1 LSFGWKF
8 LTPLILV
15 VLIVTALLVKVMEGA
30 DTWLFSIT
38 MLAANI
44 LIGWV
49 VVLILKRVE
58 LMRPKRQKFE
68 GRPVA
73 VAPKP
78 PASVNS

>member
-1 LSFGWKF
+1 M
-8 LTPLILV
+8 
-15 VLIVTALLVKVMEGA
+15 VTALLVKMMEGA
-30 DTWLFSIT
+30 NMWVFSIA

-49 VVLILKRVE
+49 VVLILKRME
-58 LMRPKRQKFE
+58 LRRPKRQKFE

-78 PASVNS
+78 PASANS